1 MELSWGPVAVKQ
13 YVIGGLGSFGV
24 VSYISP
30 KGDATGMVVSLIAGA
45 VSLVVG
51 FVLTMLFY
59 KKEETVVENKEVKV
73 EETVL
78 SPIKGEVKAIEESS
92 DAAFASGALGKG
104 VVILPQEG
112 KVYAPV
118 TGTVTVLFPSL
129 HAIGITSDAG
139 VELLVHVGINTVQL
153 NGEGYIAH
161 IKQGDRVNQGQLLL
175 DFDMAKIQEA
185 GYSLET
191 PVLVTNYAD
200 LKEIKNTSESSV
212 KAQESL
218 IEVKY

>member
-1 MELSWGPVAVKQ
+1 
-13 YVIGGLGSFGV
+13 
-24 VSYISP
+24 
-30 KGDATGMVVSLIAGA
+30 
-45 VSLVVG
+45 
-51 FVLTMLFY
+51 MLFY

-73 EETVL
+73 EEETVL

-153 NGEGYIAH
+153 NGEGYTAH

-175 DFDMAKIQEA
+175 DFDMAKIQEVTLK
-185 GYSLET
+185 GFKNEDLET

>member
-1 MELSWGPVAVKQ
+1 ME
-13 YVIGGLGSFGV
+13 
-24 VSYISP
+24 
-30 KGDATGMVVSLIAGA
+30 KG
-45 VSLVVG
+45 
-51 FVLTMLFY
+51 
-59 KKEETVVENKEVKV
+59 
-73 EETVL
+73 
-78 SPIKGEVKAIEESS
+78 
-92 DAAFASGALGKG
+92 
-104 VVILPQEG
+104 
-112 KVYAPV
+112 
-118 TGTVTVLFPSL
+118 
-129 HAIGITSDAG
+129 
-139 VELLVHVGINTVQL
+139 
-153 NGEGYIAH
+153 